1 MRLTPDERQSYA
13 AWEEFRLNMER
24 ATPAETGMTE
34 ADKKKKLKHLEA
46 NPIEW
51 IIYFSRNSQNM
62 NLLIFI
68 SVRLKDAPRIWS
80 GWKYCPGH
88 EVLQRVP

>member
-34 ADKKKKLKHLEA
+34 ADKKEKAEA
-46 NPIEW
+46 
-51 IIYFSRNSQNM
+51 SGSQSYRVDHI
-62 NLLIFI
+62 LF
-68 SVRLKDAPRIWS
+68 
-80 GWKYCPGH
+80 PGI
-88 EVLQRVP
+88 RKI